1 MHAHD
6 KVCVYPELSL
16 QTRRLQRLEMTN
28 FPGEFP
34 FPAPL
39 AFHIPHWHSK
49 VGIHR
54 GSVLFYPVVACCGW
68 NKTRCFPSVRVSSPR
83 YSGLGA
89 HHTGLQWFFLR
100 QHTAEG
106 PPGLSLISSQTIII
120 KNQHNFIIYRGNLQT
135 ALHRLAL
142 PRWHSSKESACQCR
156 RHKSL
161 RFETLE

>member
-1 MHAHD
+1 MSPSNHRNHTNKMWKRALLWNFKHRNVHAHD

-16 QTRRLQRLEMTN
+16 QTRRLQRLKMTN

-106 PPGLSLISSQTIII
+106 PPGLSLISSSLEIGKPCLKQQIQT
-120 KNQHNFIIYRGNLQT
+120 L
-135 ALHRLAL
+135 
-142 PRWHSSKESACQCR
+142 
-156 RHKSL
+156 
-161 RFETLE
+161 